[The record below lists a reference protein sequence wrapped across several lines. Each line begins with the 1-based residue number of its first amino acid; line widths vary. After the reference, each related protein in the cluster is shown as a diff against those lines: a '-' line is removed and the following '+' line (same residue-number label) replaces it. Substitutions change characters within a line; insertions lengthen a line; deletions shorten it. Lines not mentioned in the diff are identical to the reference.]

1 MKKNRKKTTKK
12 KSKHGPVVYSRRIKK
27 PDMKQIV
34 PLIELAIREDF
45 GKGDPTSEITVGADE
60 MARASLV
67 SREEIVVCGMDIAAE
82 ILKRYDPRLTLTPL
96 VQDGCRAS
104 VAQTLGI
111 IEGPLRAMLS
121 AERVVLNFLQR
132 LCGIST
138 MTWKFVNAIRGTK
151 AKIYD
156 TRKTIPGWRE
166 LEKYAVRCGG
176 GYNHRMNLGEAVMF
190 KDNHFAELGRRFVP
204 RLSRMVKEAREKY
217 GIKWVAVEVDHV
229 DNQLDHVLKIPGI
242 DIILLDN
249 MGQWQLKHAVQMRDE
264 MCGKRPLL
272 EASGGITL
280 NNVLTVASCGVD
292 RIAVGAI
299 THSAVAAD
307 IGLDRDTI
315 DY

>member
-1 MKKNRKKTTKK
+1 MKKTQKKTVRKQANQ
-12 KSKHGPVVYSRRIKK
+12 HPIVYTGRLRK
-27 PDMKQIV
+27 PDMRQV
-34 PLIELAIREDF
+34 QPLIELAVREDF

-60 MARASLV
+60 FAKAYVV
-67 SREEIVVCGMDIAAE
+67 SREEIVVCGMGVVND
-82 ILKRYDPRLTLTPL
+82 ILKRYDSRLKLRPL
-96 VQDGCRAS
+96 IEDGCRAN
-104 VAQTLGI
+104 VAQRLGV
-111 IEGPLRAMLS
+111 IEGPLRAMLG
-121 AERVVLNFLQR
+121 AERVLLNFLQR

-138 MTWKFVNAIRGTK
+138 MTWKFVSATRGTK

-190 KDNHFAELGRRFVP
+190 KDNHIAELGGRFVS
-204 RLSRMVKEAREKY
+204 RLKKLVQQARQTPGVKF
-217 GIKWVAVEVDHV
+217 VVVEVDHV
-229 DNQLDHVLKIPGI
+229 DDQLDRVLTIPGI
-242 DIILLDN
+242 DVILLDN
-249 MGQWQLKHAVQMRDE
+249 MGQWQLKHAVEMRNE

-307 IGLDRDTI
+307 IGLDR
-315 DY
+315 